1 MKNSIGTSVIL
12 TLFGESHGPAI
23 GAVIDGLAAGIP
35 VDQDFIASQLA
46 RRRPQGPVDTA
57 RREKDQYQILSGVF
71 NGFTTGAPLCIVIPN
86 EDVRSSDYE
95 ASKGLARPSHAD
107 YVAQVKYG
115 GFQDYRGGGHFSGRV
130 TAAIVA
136 AGSIAIKA
144 LEAKGIRI
152 GTHILECGGVR
163 DTDFNALGTPDGL
176 ALLESYIKS
185 VNEKDFPVV
194 DDIEEAVTTKILEA
208 KADCDSIGGIIQTAV
223 TGLEPGLGEPWF
235 DSMEGVLSKALFAI
249 GGIKGVEFGSGFQF
263 AGMKGSEANDGFCIL
278 DGKVLSRTNHNGGI
292 NGGITNGMPVVFNCA
307 VKPTPSIAKEQ
318 QTVDFLKGEE
328 AALNLKGRHDPAI
341 IRRICI
347 VVSSMVALALCDVLA
362 ASRGTDYLR

>member
-1 MKNSIGTSVIL
+1 MKNSIGTNVIL
-12 TLFGESHGPAI
+12 TLFGESHGPAV

-86 EDVRSSDYE
+86 EDVRSADYN
-95 ASKGLARPSHAD
+95 ATKGLARPSHAD
-107 YVAQVKYG
+107 YVAQIKYG

-136 AGSIAIKA
+136 AGAIAIKA

-152 GTHILECGGVR
+152 GTHILECGGLR

-176 ALLESYIKS
+176 ALLESYVKA
-185 VNEKDFPVV
+185 VNEKNFPVV
-194 DDIEEAVTTKILEA
+194 EDLEDSITARILEA
-208 KADCDSIGGIIQTAV
+208 KEDCDSLGGIIQTAV
-223 TGLEPGLGEPWF
+223 TGIEPGLGEPWF
-235 DSMEGVLSKALFAI
+235 DSVEGVLAKALFAI

-263 AGMKGSEANDGFCIL
+263 AKMKGSQANDSFCME
-278 DGKVLSRTNHNGGI
+278 DGKVLSLTNHNGGI

-318 QTVDFLKGEE
+318 KTIDYLKGQE
-328 AALNLKGRHDPAI
+328 ATLNLKGRHDPAI

-347 VVSSMVALALCDVLA
+347 VVSSIVAIALCDVLA
-362 ASRGTDYLR
+362 TNRGTDYLR